1 MDYRLGGLRLSL
13 ECQERRLLHRIEPVW
28 RELFHESGAAATTS
42 PLVARLCFG
51 GGTPPPKPAV
61 AQLVWQGGSLS
72 SWRAANDYY
81 LACGASA
88 LAIDT
93 ARGLGEGYLAPDF
106 WRQPLVYQREFF
118 LLAVLI
124 LLRWRDGYSLHA
136 NGVAWDEAGAIIV
149 GSSGSGKTTLTLGL
163 VQAGG
168 RCLGDDALLLR
179 PKKEGGIEAHA
190 LRRGFA
196 CTTQTAAHF
205 PALAPA
211 LATAPALSE
220 HKKLL
225 ALETHWPERFTPRCT
240 PRLVVFPCVAGAAR
254 SRLTPLN
261 PAQTLCALLEHS
273 TGILVDATVAHRQLA
288 VLGQL
293 ARQARGYRLQAGH
306 DVYAEPD
313 RVADLLR
320 TALREG

>member
-1 MDYRLGGLRLSL
+1 MDYRLGDLRLSL
-13 ECQERRLLHRIEPVW
+13 ECQEPRVLNRLEPLW
-28 RELFHESGAAATTS
+28 RALFHESGPPAGATQ
-42 PLVARLCFG
+42 PAGCLRFG
-51 GGTPPPKPAV
+51 GAPPPKRPA
-61 AQLVWQGGSLS
+61 ARLVWQGGNLS
-72 SWRAANDYY
+72 SWRAANNYY

-93 ARGLGEGYLAPDF
+93 ARGLGRGYLAPDF
-106 WRQPLVYQREFF
+106 WHQPLAHQREFF

-136 NGVAWDEAGAIIV
+136 NGVAWGEAGAIIA
-149 GSSGSGKTTLTLGL
+149 GCSGSGKTTLTLGL

-168 RCLGDDALLLR
+168 RCLGDDVLLLR
-179 PKKEGGIEAHA
+179 PKDGGIEANA

-196 CTTQTAAHF
+196 CSPQTAAHF

-211 LATAPALSE
+211 LAAAPALSE

-240 PRLVVFPCVAGAAR
+240 PRLVVFPHVAATPR
-254 SRLTPLN
+254 SLLTPLN

-273 TGILVDATVAHRQLA
+273 VGILVDATVAHQQLA
-288 VLGQL
+288 VLGRL
-293 ARQARGYRLQAGH
+293 ARQARGYRLQAGR
-306 DVYAEPD
+306 DVYAEPE

-320 TALREG
+320 AALQQS